1 MSSWVGL
8 CFHGGRQSDPS
19 VFSVKWEPRLEEK
32 EKVGRSHPGPCC
44 SEWGVQTS
52 GTGTTW
58 GRVRRAGSS
67 ASPRS
72 PGGPQTNESLPS
84 RRKGGKQLAG
94 IAGVVGQQRVPVQ
107 DREPGDRLAAR
118 CGALMQSWLAPC
130 RQEQGQQRWAREWG
144 FRTAAPVTL
153 CGAHTGREG
162 CWWLKGLMGS
172 GPVAVDDGTV
182 DRWPQ

>member
-58 GRVRRAGSS
+58 GRVRRDPQGVHRQMKVCHLGERGG
-67 ASPRS
+67 RS
-72 PGGPQTNESLPS
+72 WQ
-84 RRKGGKQLAG
+84 A
-94 IAGVVGQQRVPVQ
+94 
-107 DREPGDRLAAR
+107 
-118 CGALMQSWLAPC
+118 
-130 RQEQGQQRWAREWG
+130 
-144 FRTAAPVTL
+144 
-153 CGAHTGREG
+153 
-162 CWWLKGLMGS
+162 
-172 GPVAVDDGTV
+172 
-182 DRWPQ
+182 